1 MIRLATTD
9 TSSQKLLVI
18 AEKPSVMN
26 DIAKALGNF
35 TKHDDHYESETHVV
49 AAASGHLLEQQMP
62 DEPWGF
68 AALPIIPEL
77 IPLTPKASQQ
87 KRLTHLVA
95 LLSRP
100 DIVGVINACDAGREG
115 ELIFREIIEHAECSK
130 PLSRLWLQS
139 MTGDGIRRAFQNIRP
154 NASVEGLAA
163 AGKCRTIADW
173 LIGIN
178 VTRALTALISAGG
191 GFHKTPAGRVQTPTL
206 AMIVERER
214 SVLAFIPQPYWEAV
228 ATIDLGQGTAVEAK
242 WRADGTAAAGDEGTR
257 IGSAARAN
265 EISAKTTGRPAAV
278 AMKHRVETEAP
289 PMLFKLNDLLAD
301 ASNRYGFPGDMTLK
315 IAQSLYAEKKVIS
328 YPRTEYQHLRPE
340 DDIDNVRAQL
350 AHIAATM
357 PDVAEAARQA
367 LDLGVDPA
375 NKRVFD
381 SSKVGD
387 HTAII
392 PIRPDGPMPTL
403 SDTEQKIFDLIVRRF
418 VGAFLPRSETEVVT
432 LTFTVEGET
441 FQAVSKSLLVP
452 GWQVVDGKTAEPAMA
467 TGHED
472 SNPVARVVS
481 VEVEAKQTTPP
492 GRYTDG
498 TLLKAME
505 KAGKLVE
512 NEQARKLMSG
522 RGLGTAA
529 TRTEILK
536 KLISDGYVTRQGRQ
550 LSATPKAMGLVQL
563 IERLRLDVLASP
575 EMTGEWEAKLQGIED
590 DSISADVFLA
600 EVRRL
605 AVDLVETVKASPTD
619 LVLQELPQVTLPGT
633 GEPFVE
639 RLLDYSTA
647 DGRLRIS
654 KVQYGRHLAIHELE
668 QLLQNGV
675 IGELDGFYS
684 AKKRK
689 PYSGC
694 LRWLPAEERCEMF
707 FDSLKSDLSADH
719 PTIGTCPCCGEA
731 VRERPAG
738 YVCDG
743 AVGEEAACQLTL
755 KRLWCGRTIAPDE
768 AGQLLRDKRTDLL
781 AGFRGKSGRPFKAN
795 IVVSDEGRVGFEF
808 PAKKGRQARTNTRSK
823 NGGN

>member
-9 TSSQKLLVI
+9 TSSKKLLVI

-62 DEPWGF
+62 KKPWGF
-68 AALPIIPEL
+68 AALPILPAL
-77 IPLTPKASQQ
+77 IALVPKASQR
-87 KRLTHLVA
+87 KRLAHLVV

-115 ELIFREIIEHAECSK
+115 ELIFREIIEHADCSK

-139 MTGDGIRRAFQNIRP
+139 MTGDGIRRAFRNIRT

-178 VTRALTALISAGG
+178 ITRALTALISAGG

-214 SVLAFIPQPYWEAV
+214 SVLAFISQPYWEAI
-228 ATIDLGQGTAVEAK
+228 ATIDLGQGTVVAAK

-257 IGSAARAN
+257 IGSAARAT

-278 AMKHRVETEAP
+278 AMKHRIETEAP
-289 PMLFKLNDLLAD
+289 PMLFKLNDLLAE

-340 DDIDNVRAQL
+340 DDIDNVRDQL

-403 SDTEQKIFDLIVRRF
+403 SATEQKIFDLIVRRF

>member
-1 MIRLATTD
+1 MIRLANTD

-18 AEKPSVMN
+18 AEKPSVMI
-26 DIAKALGNF
+26 DIAKALGGF

-62 DEPWGF
+62 RKKWGF

-87 KRLTHLVA
+87 KRLTHLVT

-130 PLSRLWLQS
+130 PLNRLWLQS
-139 MTGDGIRRAFQNIRP
+139 MTGEGIRRAFQNIRP

-178 VTRALTALISAGG
+178 ITRALTALISAGG

-242 WRADGTAAAGDEGTR
+242 WRADGIAAAGDEGTR
-257 IGSAARAN
+257 IGSAARAID
-265 EISAKTTGRPAAV
+265 ISTKTTGRPAAV
-278 AMKHRVETEAP
+278 AMKHRLETEAP

-340 DDIDNVRAQL
+340 DDIENVRDQL

-367 LDLGVDPA
+367 INLGIDPG

-392 PIRPDGPMPTL
+392 PIRPDGPMPML

-441 FQAVSKSLLVP
+441 FQAVRKSLLVP
-452 GWQVVDGKTAEPAMA
+452 GWQMVDGKTAEPAMA
-467 TGHED
+467 TGHGL
-472 SNPVARVVS
+472 SNPEARVVS

-512 NEQARKLMSG
+512 NEEARKSMSG

-550 LSATPKAMGLVQL
+550 LSATPKAMALVQL

-575 EMTGEWEAKLQGIED
+575 EMTGEWEAKLQAIED
-590 DSISADVFLA
+590 DAVAADVFLA

-619 LVLQELPQVTLPGT
+619 LVLQELPQITLPGT
-633 GEPFVE
+633 GEPLVE

-654 KVQYGRHLAIHELE
+654 KVQFGRHLAIHELQ
-668 QLLQNGV
+668 QLLRDGV

-719 PTIGTCPCCGEA
+719 PTIGTCPCCGGA

-743 AVGEEAACQLTL
+743 AVGEEAICQLTL
-755 KRLWCGRTIAPDE
+755 KRLWCGRTITPVE

-781 AGFRGKSGRPFKAN
+781 TGFRGKSGRPFKAH
-795 IVVSDEGRVGFEF
+795 IVISDEGRVGFEF

>member
-1 MIRLATTD
+1 
-9 TSSQKLLVI
+9 
-18 AEKPSVMN
+18 
-26 DIAKALGNF
+26 
-35 TKHDDHYESETHVV
+35 
-49 AAASGHLLEQQMP
+49 
-62 DEPWGF
+62 
-68 AALPIIPEL
+68 
-77 IPLTPKASQQ
+77 
-87 KRLTHLVA
+87 
-95 LLSRP
+95 
-100 DIVGVINACDAGREG
+100 
-115 ELIFREIIEHAECSK
+115 
-130 PLSRLWLQS
+130 
-139 MTGDGIRRAFQNIRP
+139 
-154 NASVEGLAA
+154 
-163 AGKCRTIADW
+163 
-173 LIGIN
+173 
-178 VTRALTALISAGG
+178 
-191 GFHKTPAGRVQTPTL
+191 
-206 AMIVERER
+206 
-214 SVLAFIPQPYWEAV
+214 
-228 ATIDLGQGTAVEAK
+228 
-242 WRADGTAAAGDEGTR
+242 
-257 IGSAARAN
+257 
-265 EISAKTTGRPAAV
+265 
-278 AMKHRVETEAP
+278 
-289 PMLFKLNDLLAD
+289 MLFKLNDLLAD

-340 DDIDNVRAQL
+340 DDIENVRDQL

-367 LDLGVDPA
+367 INLGIDPG

-392 PIRPDGPMPTL
+392 PIRPDGPMPML

-441 FQAVSKSLLVP
+441 FQAVRKSLLVP
-452 GWQVVDGKTAEPAMA
+452 GWQMVDGKTAEPAMA
-467 TGHED
+467 TGHGL
-472 SNPVARVVS
+472 SNPEARVVS

-512 NEQARKLMSG
+512 NEEARKSMSG

-550 LSATPKAMGLVQL
+550 LSATPKAMALVQL

-575 EMTGEWEAKLQGIED
+575 EMTGEWEAKLQAIED
-590 DSISADVFLA
+590 DAVAADVFLA

-619 LVLQELPQVTLPGT
+619 LVLQELPQITLPGT
-633 GEPFVE
+633 GEPLVE

-668 QLLQNGV
+668 QLLRDGV

-719 PTIGTCPCCGEA
+719 PTIGTCPCCGGA

-743 AVGEEAACQLTL
+743 AVGEEAICQLTL
-755 KRLWCGRTIAPDE
+755 KRLWCGRTITPVE

-781 AGFRGKSGRPFKAN
+781 TGFRGKSGRPFKAH
-795 IVVSDEGRVGFEF
+795 IVISDEGRVGFEF

-823 NGGN
+823 KGGN

>member
-1 MIRLATTD
+1 MIRLANTD

-18 AEKPSVMN
+18 AEKPSVMI
-26 DIAKALGNF
+26 DIAKALGGF

-62 DEPWGF
+62 RKKWGF

-87 KRLTHLVA
+87 KRLTHLVT

-130 PLSRLWLQS
+130 PLNRLWLQS
-139 MTGDGIRRAFQNIRP
+139 MTGEGIRRAFQNIRP

-178 VTRALTALISAGG
+178 ITRALTALISAGG

-242 WRADGTAAAGDEGTR
+242 WRADGIAAAGDEGTR
-257 IGSAARAN
+257 IGSAARAID
-265 EISAKTTGRPAAV
+265 ISTKTTGRPAAV
-278 AMKHRVETEAP
+278 AMKHRLETEAP

-340 DDIDNVRAQL
+340 DDIENVRDQL

-367 LDLGVDPA
+367 INLGIDPG

-392 PIRPDGPMPTL
+392 PIRPDGPMPML

-441 FQAVSKSLLVP
+441 FQAVRKSLLVP
-452 GWQVVDGKTAEPAMA
+452 GWQMVDGKTAEPAMA
-467 TGHED
+467 TGHGL
-472 SNPVARVVS
+472 SNPEARVVS

-512 NEQARKLMSG
+512 NEEARKSMSG

-550 LSATPKAMGLVQL
+550 LSATPKAMALVQL

-575 EMTGEWEAKLQGIED
+575 EMTGEWEAKLQAIED
-590 DSISADVFLA
+590 DSIAADVFLA

-619 LVLQELPQVTLPGT
+619 LVLQELPQITLPGT
-633 GEPFVE
+633 GEPLVE

-668 QLLQNGV
+668 QLLRDGV

-719 PTIGTCPCCGEA
+719 PTIGTCPCCGGA

-743 AVGEEAACQLTL
+743 AVGEEAICQLTL
-755 KRLWCGRTIAPDE
+755 KRLWCGRTITPVE

-781 AGFRGKSGRPFKAN
+781 TGFRGKSGRPFKAH
-795 IVVSDEGRVGFEF
+795 IVISDEGRVGFEF

>member
-1 MIRLATTD
+1 MIRLATTVN
-9 TSSQKLLVI
+9 SSGKLLVI
-18 AEKPSVMN
+18 AEKPSVMH
-26 DIAKALGNF
+26 DIVKGLGGF
-35 TKHDDHYESETHVV
+35 TKHDDHYESETLVV

-62 DEPWGF
+62 KERWGF

-77 IPLTPKASQQ
+77 IPLVPKASQQ
-87 KRLTHLVA
+87 KRLAHLVA

-115 ELIFREIIEHAECSK
+115 ELIFREIIEHADCSK

-139 MTGDGIRRAFQNIRP
+139 MTGEGIRRAFQNIRP
-154 NASVEGLAA
+154 NESVEGLAA

-178 VTRALTALISAGG
+178 ITRALTALISGGG

-214 SVLAFIPQPYWEAV
+214 SVLSFIPQPYWEAV
-228 ATIDLGQGTAVEAK
+228 AAIDLGQRTVLEAK
-242 WRADGTAAAGDEGTR
+242 WRADGTTAVGDEGTR
-257 IGSAARAN
+257 IGSAARAT
-265 EISAKTTGRPAAV
+265 EISDKTTGRSAAV
-278 AMKHRVETEAP
+278 AMKHKLETEPP
-289 PMLFKLNDLLAD
+289 PMLFKLNDLLAE
-301 ASNRYGFPGDMTLK
+301 ASSRYGFPGDMTLK

-340 DDIDNVRAQL
+340 DDIENVRDQL

-357 PDVAEAARQA
+357 PDLAEAARSA
-367 LDLGVDPA
+367 LDSGVDPA

-381 SSKVGD
+381 NSKVGD

-403 SDTEQKIFDLIVRRF
+403 SEIEQKIFDLIVRRF
-418 VGAFLPRSETEVVT
+418 VGAFMPRSETEVVT

-441 FQAVSKSLLVP
+441 FQAVRKSLLVP

-467 TGHED
+467 TDYGL
-472 SNPVARVVS
+472 SNPEARVVS

-505 KAGKLVE
+505 KAGKLIE
-512 NEQARKLMSG
+512 NQGARKSMSG

-550 LSATPKAMGLVQL
+550 LTATPKAMALVQL

-575 EMTGEWEAKLQGIED
+575 DMTGEWEAKLQAIED
-590 DSISADVFLA
+590 DAAAAREFLA
-600 EVRRL
+600 EVRQL
-605 AVDLVETVKASPTD
+605 AVDLVDTVKASPAD
-619 LVLQELPQVTLPGT
+619 LVLQELPQITLPGT
-633 GEPFVE
+633 GEPLVE

-668 QLLQNGV
+668 QLLRDGV
-675 IGELDGFYS
+675 VGELDGFYS

-689 PYSGC
+689 HYSGC
-694 LRWLPAEERCEMF
+694 LRWLPAEDRCEMF
-707 FDSLKSDLSADH
+707 FDSLKGDLSAYH
-719 PTIGTCPCCGEA
+719 PTIGTCPCCGGA

-743 AVGEEAACQLTL
+743 AVGEEATCQLTV
-755 KRLWCGRTIAPDE
+755 KRLWCGRTITSDE

-781 AGFRGKSGRPFKAN
+781 AGFRGKSGRPFKATV
-795 IVVSDEGRVGFEF
+795 VVSDQGRVDFEF
-808 PAKKGRQARTNTRSK
+808 PAKKGRQARTSTRSK
-823 NGGN
+823 KGGE

>member
-1 MIRLATTD
+1 
-9 TSSQKLLVI
+9 
-18 AEKPSVMN
+18 
-26 DIAKALGNF
+26 
-35 TKHDDHYESETHVV
+35 
-49 AAASGHLLEQQMP
+49 
-62 DEPWGF
+62 
-68 AALPIIPEL
+68 
-77 IPLTPKASQQ
+77 
-87 KRLTHLVA
+87 
-95 LLSRP
+95 
-100 DIVGVINACDAGREG
+100 
-115 ELIFREIIEHAECSK
+115 
-130 PLSRLWLQS
+130 
-139 MTGDGIRRAFQNIRP
+139 
-154 NASVEGLAA
+154 
-163 AGKCRTIADW
+163 
-173 LIGIN
+173 
-178 VTRALTALISAGG
+178 
-191 GFHKTPAGRVQTPTL
+191 
-206 AMIVERER
+206 
-214 SVLAFIPQPYWEAV
+214 
-228 ATIDLGQGTAVEAK
+228 
-242 WRADGTAAAGDEGTR
+242 
-257 IGSAARAN
+257 
-265 EISAKTTGRPAAV
+265 
-278 AMKHRVETEAP
+278 
-289 PMLFKLNDLLAD
+289 
-301 ASNRYGFPGDMTLK
+301 
-315 IAQSLYAEKKVIS
+315 
-328 YPRTEYQHLRPE
+328 
-340 DDIDNVRAQL
+340 
-350 AHIAATM
+350 
-357 PDVAEAARQA
+357 
-367 LDLGVDPA
+367 
-375 NKRVFD
+375 
-381 SSKVGD
+381 
-387 HTAII
+387 
-392 PIRPDGPMPTL
+392 MPTL
-403 SDTEQKIFDLIVRRF
+403 SATEQKIFDLIVRRF